1 MVDTQKL
8 NELAKSLYDHRLAT
22 SMDEAVKMAEKILTG
37 GKGEARSAGI
47 IPKDAPKKDSEPTP
61 EPEGHILAPEE
72 SGLSAEDIK
81 EEQEIEKEIK
91 EIESP
96 EEEAQD
102 QAVMDELQQTKE
114 ELKEATVLDVENTAG
129 AEGIQRELGEEQKE
143 TVSLRKDFESL
154 EKIPEDAKA
163 VQTSEWEASKVDE
176 FAKKKLPGQELLKD
190 ADKIYEEESK
200 EEE

>member
-47 IPKDAPKKDSEPTP
+47 IPKDAPKKEP

-114 ELKEATVLDVENTAG
+114 N
-129 AEGIQRELGEEQKE
+129 Q
-143 TVSLRKDFESL
+143 
-154 EKIPEDAKA
+154 
-163 VQTSEWEASKVDE
+163 
-176 FAKKKLPGQELLKD
+176 
-190 ADKIYEEESK
+190 
-200 EEE
+200 